1 MDDATVKEVFD
12 TLNDQQKELVY
23 ALVGAEAMRNK
34 EFEKELKRLR
44 KEVRKH
50 KKLYDAMQNLKE
62 QLQLFTFKEEE

>member
-1 MDDATVKEVFD
+1 MNDATIKEIFD

-34 EFEKELKRLR
+34 NLEKELKRLR

-50 KKLYDAMQNLKE
+50 KKLYDTMKDLKE
-62 QLQLFTFKEEE
+62 QLQLFTFKEE